1 MKAYLG
7 IKFHPDN
14 RNRSTIEAISQ
25 ALANCGME
33 CQCIRRDVE
42 QWGAVD
48 LGTPQALMAKTFEV
62 IQACDLTIIELSE
75 KGVGLGIEAG
85 YAHAIGKRV
94 FTIAKIGSDVSTTLA
109 GISSKVY
116 LYDKIEDLQHTF
128 STWLTT

>member
-1 MKAYLG
+1 MAWSVNAFAGTLSSG
-7 IKFHPDN
+7 
-14 RNRSTIEAISQ
+14 
-25 ALANCGME
+25 
-33 CQCIRRDVE
+33 
-42 QWGAVD
+42 GAVD

-62 IQACDLTIIELSE
+62 NQACDLTIIELSE